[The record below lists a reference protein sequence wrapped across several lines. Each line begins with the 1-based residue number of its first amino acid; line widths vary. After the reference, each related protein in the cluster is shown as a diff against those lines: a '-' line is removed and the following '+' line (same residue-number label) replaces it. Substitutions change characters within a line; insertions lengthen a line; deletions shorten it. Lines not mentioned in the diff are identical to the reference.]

1 MKRIAINGFGRI
13 GRLTLRNLLQ
23 VDDVEVVAI
32 NDLTDTHTLAHL
44 FEFDSAQ
51 GRFHGDVSY
60 TDDTLIINGKS
71 IQCLAIKSPSELP
84 WANMEI
90 DCVLECTGLF
100 RTMEKASQHLEAGA
114 QRVILSAPAKSAG
127 IPTIVL
133 GVNGHIVEDNDLV
146 LSNASC
152 TTNCLAPTMKVF
164 EENFGVKHGFM
175 CTIHSYTSN
184 QNLQDGPHSDLR
196 RARAAAQNII
206 PTTTGVT
213 SALELVLP
221 SVKGKILATSY
232 RVPII
237 TGSLIE
243 LILTPEKQI
252 NAIDVNDAFEK
263 AASGSLKGIMEYNDK
278 ALVSSDI
285 VSNTH
290 SCIFDAPLTEMH
302 RGMVKVT
309 AWYDNESGYAAR
321 LADMAVK
328 F

>member
-1 MKRIAINGFGRI
+1 
-13 GRLTLRNLLQ
+13 
-23 VDDVEVVAI
+23 
-32 NDLTDTHTLAHL
+32 
-44 FEFDSAQ
+44 
-51 GRFHGDVSY
+51 
-60 TDDTLIINGKS
+60 
-71 IQCLAIKSPSELP
+71 
-84 WANMEI
+84 
-90 DCVLECTGLF
+90 
-100 RTMEKASQHLEAGA
+100 
-114 QRVILSAPAKSAG
+114 
-127 IPTIVL
+127 
-133 GVNGHIVEDNDLV
+133 
-146 LSNASC
+146 
-152 TTNCLAPTMKVF
+152 MKVF

-263 AASGSLKGIMEYNDK
+263 AASESLKGIMEYNDK

-302 RGMVKVT
+302 HGMVKVT

-328 F
+328 Y